1 MKPTDFGYCLSN
13 YLTVYLPGQ
22 KNLSTNTI
30 KSYRDTYKLLLR
42 FMKMKFSISPE
53 RLIISNFDRD
63 SIDNFLLWLERERGN
78 SISTRNQRL
87 AAIHALFRYI
97 QGEMPEHLFLCQR
110 VLAMPFKRTERTVV
124 SYLPVDTLKAILAR
138 PDTATL
144 YGRRDLVL
152 LSVLYDTGARVQEII
167 DLIVKDVRLDE
178 PAIIRLIGKGK
189 KIRHVPIMKQTVN
202 LLETYL
208 QEQNLLRDNFESHPV
223 FFNRQH
229 NKLTRA
235 GVSYI
240 LSKYIDQADT
250 SVKITP
256 HVLRHTKAMHLLQA
270 DVNLVYIRDLL
281 GHAHISTTEIY
292 ARADSEIKRKVL
304 ETASTNAVV
313 PDLPPWKND
322 KDLIA
327 WLQGLCKLK

>member
-229 NKLTRA
+229 HKLTRA

>member
-13 YLTVYLPGQ
+13 YLTIYLPGQ

-30 KSYRDTYKLLLR
+30 KSYRDTYKLLLS
-42 FMKMKFSISPE
+42 FMKMECSISPE
-53 RLIISNFDRD
+53 RLTIKSFDRN
-63 SIDNFLLWLERERGN
+63 SIFNFLLWLERERGN

-97 QGEMPEHLFLCQR
+97 QGEMPEQLLLCQR
-110 VLAMPFKRTERTVV
+110 ILAMPFKRAEKTVV
-124 SYLPVDTLKAILAR
+124 KYLSANTLKEILAR
-138 PDTATL
+138 PDTASL
-144 YGRRDLVL
+144 NGRRDLVM
-152 LSVLYDTGARVQEII
+152 LSVLYDTGARVQEVI
-167 DLIVKDVRLDE
+167 DLIVKDIRLDV
-178 PAIIRLIGKGK
+178 PATMRLTGKGR
-189 KIRHVPIMKQTVN
+189 KIRHVPIMKKTAN
-202 LLETYL
+202 LLEQYL
-208 QEQNLLRDNFESHPV
+208 QEQNLLRSNFISHPV
-223 FFNRQH
+223 FFNRQRK
-229 NKLTRA
+229 KLTRA

-240 LSKYIDQADT
+240 LNKYVGRTDNF
-250 SVKITP
+250 VKVTP

-270 DVNLVYIRDLL
+270 NINLVYIRDLL

-304 ETASTNAVV
+304 ETASSNGVV